1 MMRKTLICIFV
12 LAAAFHV
19 APAHAQEADDGMQDL
34 LRDLDALIER
44 GEREGLADPW
54 FLDDLR
60 SLSARY
66 GQTWPTVLLDHRFD
80 SQGSSPKAPWA
91 VRQGNMKMDWS
102 RGLRSQVERSSDNA
116 QKSDEE
122 LVGEIVG
129 GLLGQALGTQS
140 NQGSNAD
147 PSEPALALAELSVT
161 NAFQIETTMSA
172 RPLPGAEEGGMDI
185 GVYQGANA
193 GYRLALEPSQGGD
206 GRIALLAVS
215 SRGSVRSLASANLER
230 DLLTDEPF
238 VVQWSRRPDGSMSV
252 ELAGEPLL
260 AVRDNSF
267 RDPFDGLLIGNR
279 GGDYAVRQMTVR
291 GTR

>member
-1 MMRKTLICIFV
+1 MIRKTLIFIFV

-19 APAHAQEADDGMQDL
+19 APAQAQKADDGMQDL

-66 GQTWPTVLLDHRFD
+66 GQTWPVVLLDHRFD

-102 RGLRSQVERSSDNA
+102 RGLRSQVERSSGNA

-140 NQGSNAD
+140 NQTNNAD
-147 PSEPALALAELSVT
+147 PSEPALALAELGVT

-172 RPLPGAEEGGMDI
+172 RPLAGTDGGGMDI
-185 GVYQGANA
+185 GVYQGANNWPVSPCWLSATTPSAILSTVCSSAIAA
-193 GYRLALEPSQGGD
+193 GTMPF
-206 GRIALLAVS
+206 GR
-215 SRGSVRSLASANLER
+215 
-230 DLLTDEPF
+230 
-238 VVQWSRRPDGSMSV
+238 
-252 ELAGEPLL
+252 
-260 AVRDNSF
+260 
-267 RDPFDGLLIGNR
+267 
-279 GGDYAVRQMTVR
+279 
-291 GTR
+291 